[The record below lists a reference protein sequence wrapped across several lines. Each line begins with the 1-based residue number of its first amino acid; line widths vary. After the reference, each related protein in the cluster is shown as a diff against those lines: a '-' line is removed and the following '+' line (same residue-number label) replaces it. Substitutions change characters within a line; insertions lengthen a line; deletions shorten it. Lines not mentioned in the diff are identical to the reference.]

1 MGREETQKRIR
12 EYFHS
17 REEEMVLDIFRLMR
31 IDSLKSEPPPGMPFG
46 EKCAKVLEEAVKIAR
61 ALGFPVTNYDNYAVA
76 VDLNDKP
83 YSRKTAPCVGRK
95 TDP

>member
-46 EKCAKVLEEAVKIAR
+46 EITTISSPA
-61 ALGFPVTNYDNYAVA
+61 
-76 VDLNDKP
+76 
-83 YSRKTAPCVGRK
+83 
-95 TDP
+95 